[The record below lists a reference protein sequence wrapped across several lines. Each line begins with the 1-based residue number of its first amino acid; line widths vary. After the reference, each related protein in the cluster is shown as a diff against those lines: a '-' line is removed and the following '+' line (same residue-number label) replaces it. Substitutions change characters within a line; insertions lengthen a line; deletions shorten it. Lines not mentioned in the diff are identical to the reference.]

1 MGRNSQP
8 DADGFYQNVS
18 MNRVFETAHPLAS
31 SEPRAS
37 GITVRVP
44 YDAKIFVNGQ
54 EMKGRGYI
62 RRFSSEPLV
71 NGKVYKY
78 EVRAEVMQDGEKIS
92 KTELVQL
99 QPGKLTNIDM
109 DLSAVQLTSAK
120 KESNETT
127 LRIHVP
133 MDASVYLDGEDTIS
147 VGKVR
152 DFTTTDLK
160 SGQVF
165 KEFEVK
171 VEVERDG
178 KTITKVRK
186 VNLRGGET
194 QDVRFDLPETLAFS
208 SFK

>member
-1 MGRNSQP
+1 MPMGRNSTN
-8 DADGFYQNVS
+8 DDGFYQSVS
-18 MNRVFETAHPLAS
+18 MNKVFETAHPLATQ
-31 SEPRAS
+31 EPRSS

-44 YDAKIFVNGQ
+44 YEAKIFVNGH
-54 EMKGRGYI
+54 EMNGRGYI

-71 NGKVYKY
+71 DGKIYKY
-78 EVRAEVMQDGEKIS
+78 EVRAEIVQNGEKIS

-109 DLSAVQLTSAK
+109 DLSAVQLTSASRK
-120 KESNETT
+120 ARETT

-152 DFTTTDLK
+152 EFTTADLAA
-160 SGQVF
+160 GQDY
-165 KEFEVK
+165 KNFEVK
-171 VEVERDG
+171 VEIERDG
-178 KTITKVRK
+178 QTIVKTRK
-186 VNLRGGET
+186 VNLRAGET

-208 SFK
+208 SR

>member
-1 MGRNSQP
+1 
-8 DADGFYQNVS
+8 
-18 MNRVFETAHPLAS
+18 
-31 SEPRAS
+31 
-37 GITVRVP
+37 
-44 YDAKIFVNGQ
+44 
-54 EMKGRGYI
+54 MKGRGYI

-71 NGKVYKY
+71 EGKTYRY
-78 EVRAEVMQDGEKIS
+78 EVRAELVQNGEKIT
-92 KTELVQL
+92 KTELVKL

-109 DLSAVQLTSAK
+109 DLSAVQLTSARR
-120 KESNETT
+120 SASETT

-152 DFTTTDLK
+152 SFSTPDLVA
-160 SGQVF
+160 GQVH

-171 VEVERDG
+171 VEIERDG

-208 SFK
+208 SR

>member
-8 DADGFYQNVS
+8 DEDGFYQNVS
-18 MNRVFETAHPLAS
+18 MDKVFETVHPLANS
-31 SEPRAS
+31 VPRAS

-44 YDAKIFVNGQ
+44 NDAKIFVNGH

-62 RRFSSEPLV
+62 RRFSSEPLAE
-71 NGKVYKY
+71 GKTYKY
-78 EVRAEVMQDGEKIS
+78 EVRAELVQNGEKIS
-92 KTELVQL
+92 KTEVVQL

-109 DLSAVQLTSAK
+109 DLSAVQLTSAT
-120 KESNETT
+120 SSSSETK

-133 MDASVYLDGEDTIS
+133 MDASVFLEGEDTIS

-160 SGQVF
+160 PGQVH
-165 KEFEVK
+165 KDFEVK
-171 VEVERDG
+171 VEIERDG

-186 VNLRGGET
+186 VNLHGGKT
-194 QDVRFDLPETLAFS
+194 QDVRFDITETLAFS
-208 SFK
+208 SK